1 MTDRHDVGEARATHW
16 LRPLERLL
24 WQAEWARTS
33 ADCRIGEGPWRY
45 LARNG
50 DVTLIND
57 KINNSCGAASP
68 TASTKLTY
76 TGTTTAAPG
85 ASEIRS
91 GSGVD
96 SRRGSVPC
104 VPRRLSI
111 SSARPPG
118 YGDRQPGTA
127 AARSQGV
134 GSGSGTRVGRMT
146 DCEAATAAGSMPGPR
161 ATVGVGLWRA
171 GAPNRC
177 CGSPDRPP
185 RSKHCRPAT

>member
-1 MTDRHDVGEARATHW
+1 VTTPVAETLGVQDLPQMMAAEQYVIDNHLAQVISQSFGTGE
-16 LRPLERLL
+16 
-24 WQAEWARTS
+24 
-33 ADCRIGEGPWRY
+33 DCRIGDGPWRY

-111 SSARPPG
+111 SSSCP
-118 YGDRQPGTA
+118 
-127 AARSQGV
+127 
-134 GSGSGTRVGRMT
+134 
-146 DCEAATAAGSMPGPR
+146 
-161 ATVGVGLWRA
+161 W
-171 GAPNRC
+171 
-177 CGSPDRPP
+177 
-185 RSKHCRPAT
+185 